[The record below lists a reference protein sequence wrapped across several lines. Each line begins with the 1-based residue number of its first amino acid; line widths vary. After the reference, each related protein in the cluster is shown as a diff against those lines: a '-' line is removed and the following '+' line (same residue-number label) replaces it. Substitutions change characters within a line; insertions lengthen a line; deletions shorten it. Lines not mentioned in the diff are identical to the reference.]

1 MKKALTNL
9 AVLAVTV
16 VIILVLG
23 ELTLRVVHYYKWK
36 RPLFFA
42 AQGVAQPLYPDAK
55 LGWRATE
62 NYNSRELARDAAGKT
77 YQVCGSSDGNGFRFF
92 GDPPSEKIKI
102 LVIGDSYTQAIEVS
116 NARAYYGV
124 MAAHLPKA
132 EFFVYGAG
140 GYGTLQEYLIID
152 EWIERIKP
160 QVLLLQLCTN
170 DFINN
175 SYALEHASWGNNNL
189 MRRPYLD
196 DCGKIFYK
204 NPARLNVIPD
214 NLLENSRLIFYGY
227 LKFNK
232 LLAYLNRK
240 NTIYRQIKTDV
251 VTQREYARACRT
263 TGRILMMITE
273 RTPGVERLAF
283 CSDKAQPFYDEMKQL
298 AAARGF
304 HFIDGVP
311 QAIREAEKR
320 GRVTRAADRAH
331 WNELGHQLA
340 AAKIIAYFNE
350 QQVLDKA
357 LPAGGGNPTAGAG
370 RRPRRGMAQ
379 PNLN

>member
-9 AVLAVTV
+9 AVLAATV
-16 VIILVLG
+16 VIILALG
-23 ELTLRVVHYYKWK
+23 ELSLRVVHYYKWK

-42 AQGVAQPLYPDAK
+42 AKGAAQPLYPDAK

-62 NYNSRELARDAAGKT
+62 NYNSLERARDAAGQP
-77 YQVCGSSDGNGFRFF
+77 YQVRGSSDRNGFRFF
-92 GDPPSEKIKI
+92 GDPQSENIKI

-160 QVLLLQLCTN
+160 QILLLQLCTN

-175 SYALEHASWGNNNL
+175 SYALEQASWDNNNL

-196 DCGKIFYK
+196 DRGQMFYK
-204 NPARLNVIPD
+204 NPGHLNVIPD
-214 NLLENSRLIFYGY
+214 TLLENSRLIFYCY
-227 LKFNK
+227 LKINK
-232 LLAYLNRK
+232 LMAYLHRK
-240 NTIYRQIKTDV
+240 NTIYQQIEKDAA
-251 VTQREYARACRT
+251 TQREYARACRT
-263 TGRILMMITE
+263 TGAILTMIRE
-273 RTPGVERLAF
+273 RTPGLERLAF
-283 CSDKAQPFYDEMKQL
+283 CSDEAQPFYDEMKQL
-298 AAARGF
+298 ATASGF

-311 QAIREAEKR
+311 QAIRDAGKR
-320 GRVTRAADRAH
+320 GRVTRAADLAH

-340 AAKIIAYFNE
+340 AAKILAYFKE

-357 LPAGGGNPTAGAG
+357 LPAGGTPTPGTAQHPPG
-370 RRPRRGMAQ
+370 GMVQ
-379 PNLN
+379 PNLK